1 MLLKSIILLLFS
13 FSLLAQE
20 IDRDEAIKMAHIA
33 KAKSRLKQ
41 IGTTYAM
48 YFTDGGEPILPTPQV
63 VDLDE
68 TIYTYFHPETGKNEK
83 FLFIQPGYRYSGS
96 ADLLLAVTN
105 KPINGKYLACF
116 EDGHVE
122 NISVEFFKQHALVLG
137 LKKEKTN
144 HKDVPKEAQAELK
157 KLIDQLGAR
166 KFKERKE
173 AKTKI
178 LEKGPDILGFLIKNR
193 ENPDFEIKVSINEII
208 KTLEGKVPQALHER
222 PVLKR

>member
-1 MLLKSIILLLFS
+1 MLFKSMIILLLS
-13 FSLLAQE
+13 VSLFAQDF
-20 IDRDEAIKMAHIA
+20 DRDEAVKMAHIA

-48 YFTDGGEPILPTPQV
+48 YFTDGGEPILPTPKV
-63 VDLDE
+63 VEVDDSL
-68 TIYTYFHPETGKNEK
+68 YTYYHPETGKNEK

-122 NISVEFFKQHALVLG
+122 NISVEFFKQHAFVLG
-137 LKKEKTN
+137 LQKEKTTY
-144 HKDVPKEAQAELK
+144 KKVPEDTQAELK
-157 KLIDQLGAR
+157 KLIQQLGA
-166 KFKERKE
+166 KKYKERKE
-173 AKTKI
+173 AKAKI
-178 LEKGPDILGFLIKNR
+178 LEQGPDILGYLIENK
-193 ENPDFEIKVSINEII
+193 ENPDFEIKVSISEII
-208 KTLEGKVPQALHER
+208 NTLEGKVPRALHKR